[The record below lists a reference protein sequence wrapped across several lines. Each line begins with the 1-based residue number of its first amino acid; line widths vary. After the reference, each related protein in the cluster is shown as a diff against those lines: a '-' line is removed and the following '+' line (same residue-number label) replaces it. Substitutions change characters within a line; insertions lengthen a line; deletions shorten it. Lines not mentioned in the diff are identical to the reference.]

1 MELKSLD
8 LIDVY
13 KKFINAERKSNKELN
28 EAMEHSLKKF
38 KEEPSIFNLSN
49 LIDNDFNL
57 NRKEKDELNANILV
71 HFLREKHEDFI
82 PYENISE
89 QKEEVDLGEVFV
101 WCDEYYIKTGLSET
115 NTFLENSFLK
125 FSWSEGIVDD
135 QNPAYLIGFDK
146 KRVNNKN
153 NKKELAEFNPISE
166 SLEELK
172 ELVNKDVQDNTL
184 NNLYAK
190 KNKSRKLKT

>member
-101 WCDEYYIKTGLSET
+101 WCDE
-115 NTFLENSFLK
+115 
-125 FSWSEGIVDD
+125 
-135 QNPAYLIGFDK
+135 
-146 KRVNNKN
+146 
-153 NKKELAEFNPISE
+153 
-166 SLEELK
+166 
-172 ELVNKDVQDNTL
+172 
-184 NNLYAK
+184 
-190 KNKSRKLKT
+190 